1 MSSSRREFLGQLGV
15 SAGAIGLMSLPL
27 SAAPSD
33 ASGVSGVAGVDQQ
46 RWDLTWTRKLTTKH
60 RVVFDV
66 PEIENGYGVWRASLW
81 QQEYQQTLGVP
92 PSDTTTVLVLRHNAI
107 VLAMTQAFW
116 DKYQIGKARGVLHP
130 WTEQP
135 TDRNVAL
142 LSSKRGE
149 QPAELD
155 AMALDQFM
163 ARGGIALACSRAFG
177 DLVALVAREDK
188 VSETEAEQRARSML
202 VPGVIMQPSGVFAAL
217 HAQDFGCKYF
227 RAT

>member
-1 MSSSRREFLGQLGV
+1 M
-15 SAGAIGLMSLPL
+15 A
-27 SAAPSD
+27 
-33 ASGVSGVAGVDQQ
+33 
-46 RWDLTWTRKLTTKH
+46 LTWTRKLTTKH

-116 DKYQIGKARGVLHP
+116 DKYQIGKARG
-130 WTEQP
+130 
-135 TDRNVAL
+135 
-142 LSSKRGE
+142 
-149 QPAELD
+149 
-155 AMALDQFM
+155 
-163 ARGGIALACSRAFG
+163 GIALACSRAFG

-217 HAQDFGCKYF
+217 YAQDFGCKYF

>member
-1 MSSSRREFLGQLGV
+1 MPATRREFLGQMTA
-15 SAGAIGLMSLPL
+15 SAGMFGLAPFSLDHVTAMA
-27 SAAPSD
+27 SADTEAE
-33 ASGVSGVAGVDQQ
+33 VQEK
-46 RWDLTWTRKLTTKH
+46 WDLSWTRKLTTKH

-81 QQEYQQTLGVP
+81 RNEYQQTLGVQP
-92 PSDTTTVLVLRHNAI
+92 KDTTTVLVLRHNAI
-107 VLAMTQAFW
+107 VLAMNQAFW
-116 DKYQIGKARGVLHP
+116 DKYKIGQSRDVRHP

-142 LSSKRGE
+142 LSSKRKE
-149 QPAELD
+149 QPAEFD
-155 AMALDQFM
+155 SMSLDQFM
-163 ARGGIALACSRAFG
+163 ARGGIVLACNRAFG
-177 DLVALVAREDK
+177 DLVAM
-188 VSETEAEQRARSML
+188 VSSQDTVNEAEARKRATAMI

>member
-1 MSSSRREFLGQLGV
+1 M
-15 SAGAIGLMSLPL
+15 A
-27 SAAPSD
+27 
-33 ASGVSGVAGVDQQ
+33 
-46 RWDLTWTRKLTTKH
+46 LTWTRKLTTKH

-66 PEIENGYGVWRASLW
+66 PE
-81 QQEYQQTLGVP
+81 
-92 PSDTTTVLVLRHNAI
+92 
-107 VLAMTQAFW
+107 
-116 DKYQIGKARGVLHP
+116 
-130 WTEQP
+130 
-135 TDRNVAL
+135 NVAL

-177 DLVALVAREDK
+177 DLVALVAGEDK

>member
-1 MSSSRREFLGQLGV
+1 MSPSRREFLGQLGA

-27 SAAPSD
+27 SAEA
-33 ASGVSGVAGVDQQ
+33 AGLSGMTGADQQ

-81 QQEYQQTLGVP
+81 KQEYQQTLGVS

-142 LSSKRGE
+142 LSSTRGE

-163 ARGGIALACSRAFG
+163 ARGGIALACNRAFV

-188 VSETEAEQRARSML
+188 VSEAEAEQRAKSMI